1 VHKSISQFGT
11 LCLSAD
17 YGTRFDD
24 YIAVNASYL
33 IQNANHLELKTNLI
47 GLMKVT
53 GERKTTSNVKKLAI
67 IVSWKNLTL
76 DFGTCKK
83 SHYDDSGRK

>member
-1 VHKSISQFGT
+1 M
-11 LCLSAD
+11 
-17 YGTRFDD
+17 
-24 YIAVNASYL
+24 
-33 IQNANHLELKTNLI
+33 NHLELKTNLI